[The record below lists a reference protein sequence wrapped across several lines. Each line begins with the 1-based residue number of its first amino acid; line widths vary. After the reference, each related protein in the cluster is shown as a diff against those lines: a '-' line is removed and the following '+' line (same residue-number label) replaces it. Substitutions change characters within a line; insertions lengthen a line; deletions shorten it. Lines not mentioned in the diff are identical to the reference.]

1 MQNTARDTQ
10 PVLWSDIETA
20 IGANS
25 RRNMKLESISGV
37 SQITESVASISWMPV
52 GWKYAGNEFCA
63 TPISI
68 ALMGSDPLYEISA
81 PNVRRG
87 LEKDAATELATE
99 FDSLYAKYAGR
110 TRGWIKSHLQLELG
124 KWAGGA
130 TDVPFDWTSLLDKKK
145 VLSSLLD
152 IVCVK
157 YGIRIAVWWSEHKK
171 LTLWPLLESDD
182 ESWASAPI
190 INVEVL
196 ISGEAHVL
204 LSPDGDNR
212 IKPATWAT
220 LFKTIGEWQWI
231 RPCTSPGLSTKTLA
245 ELRADYAEVAG
256 DVMAANLPKKIDK
269 ETLSN
274 IIYKHDWMSLRLLA

>member
-1 MQNTARDTQ
+1 
-10 PVLWSDIETA
+10 
-20 IGANS
+20 
-25 RRNMKLESISGV
+25 
-37 SQITESVASISWMPV
+37 
-52 GWKYAGNEFCA
+52 
-63 TPISI
+63 
-68 ALMGSDPLYEISA
+68 MGSDPLYEISA

-99 FDSLYAKYAGR
+99 FDSLYVKYAGR

-157 YGIRIAVWWSEHKK
+157 YGIRIAVWWSDHKK

-212 IKPATWAT
+212 IKPAMWTT
-220 LFKTIGEWQWI
+220 LFKTIGEWQWV

-274 IIYKHDWMSLRLLA
+274 IIYKHDWMSLRLAA